1 MSLNLIAAQI
11 KKANAELVTKN
22 DLTQEEKLELKRKR
36 RVELYRKKREREE
49 EEAAILL
56 QSIFRV
62 RQAKWRAKAL
72 QEKYNFIAANAEHFK
87 KSKKRVAY
95 LLRSTGKHDL
105 DDRLKQNHVLFEKTV
120 ELLNIEKHKD
130 YLNDQAKK
138 ENTLHDDLWP
148 LIKKCQTKGEI
159 AAEDRRMASLYLR
172 RNGNDII
179 NRPIVAKVGDGRT
192 LLHRATYKGYFVC
205 VQFLLTLGARVD
217 CKDTNG
223 RQPIHIAS
231 YFGDKAIVEILLKHG
246 ASANAVDYE
255 KTTPLHL
262 ACYENCSSETIALLV
277 EVGGSK
283 LMGKDEY
290 GVMPLHA
297 SCYRGHLDVVKYLVK
312 KLLKDGRLKLAGS
325 GGTSTYGNL
334 LLSNKKMNKNGN
346 GVVREWIAGRTNR
359 GVTPLMCAAFY
370 RHRDI
375 MTFLSSLMNRDELR
389 LKDQNGNTA
398 SKFFQQ
404 GASRENLDIGEHRW
418 QIEDPLGR
426 SEERM

>member
-1 MSLNLIAAQI
+1 
-11 KKANAELVTKN
+11 
-22 DLTQEEKLELKRKR
+22 
-36 RVELYRKKREREE
+36 
-49 EEAAILL
+49 
-56 QSIFRV
+56 
-62 RQAKWRAKAL
+62 
-72 QEKYNFIAANAEHFK
+72 
-87 KSKKRVAY
+87 
-95 LLRSTGKHDL
+95 
-105 DDRLKQNHVLFEKTV
+105 
-120 ELLNIEKHKD
+120 
-130 YLNDQAKK
+130 
-138 ENTLHDDLWP
+138 
-148 LIKKCQTKGEI
+148 
-159 AAEDRRMASLYLR
+159 
-172 RNGNDII
+172 
-179 NRPIVAKVGDGRT
+179 
-192 LLHRATYKGYFVC
+192 
-205 VQFLLTLGARVD
+205 
-217 CKDTNG
+217 
-223 RQPIHIAS
+223 
-231 YFGDKAIVEILLKHG
+231 
-246 ASANAVDYE
+246 
-255 KTTPLHL
+255 
-262 ACYENCSSETIALLV
+262 
-277 EVGGSK
+277 
-283 LMGKDEY
+283 MGKDEY

-426 SEERM
+426 SVERM